1 MKRFARLIPV
11 VLLVAAILL
20 PVRTVAAAGNTYGGQ
35 VLFGQSFTLE
45 SGDTMNGDLMVM
57 GGSVAIEKDAKVNG
71 NVFVMGGGL
80 DMEGEVTGDVAVV
93 GGSVVLGSSAHV
105 HGNLTVVG
113 TTLVRADGALVD
125 GQVYNAAN
133 TFKGNGS
140 NGNQP
145 QFPITIPSNIVVPPI
160 RFNFLQGL
168 LSVVN
173 AFLGA
178 IILSLFAMLVMLFLA
193 PHADRVAHT
202 VAAQP
207 FVAGGLGLLTV
218 LMTIAGIV
226 FLALTLILAPVA
238 ALVAVALLV
247 AGAFGWISIGYEIGQ
262 RFTRAIHQEWHP
274 AFSAGLGVFAL
285 TLIASALTNI
295 PVLNCVGWLFPFV
308 LGLAALGAVVM
319 TRFGTQGGMAPA
331 PVVPLP
337 PQEPTLPA
345 GKAG

>member
-1 MKRFARLIPV
+1 MKRFTKLIPI

-20 PVRTVAAAGNTYGGQ
+20 PLGSVAAAGNTFGGQ
-35 VLFGQSFTLE
+35 VLFGQSFTLQ

-71 NVFVMGGGL
+71 SVFVMGGGL
-80 DMEGEVTGDVAVV
+80 DMDGEVTGEVAVV

-113 TTLVRADGALVD
+113 TTLVRADGAQVD
-125 GQVYNAAN
+125 GQVFSAAN
-133 TFKGNGS
+133 SAKSDGINNG
-140 NGNQP
+140 QP
-145 QFPITIPSNIVVPPI
+145 QFPITIPSNIVIPSI
-160 RFNFLQGL
+160 RSTFLQDL
-168 LSVVN
+168 LSMFN
-173 AFLGA
+173 ALWGA
-178 IILSLFAMLVMLFLA
+178 IVLALFAMLVMLFLA

-247 AGAFGWISIGYEIGQ
+247 AGAFGWISIGYEVGQ

-285 TLIASALTNI
+285 TFAAGILTGI
-295 PVLNCVGWLFPFV
+295 RVLNCIGWLFPFA
-308 LGLAALGAVVM
+308 LGLAALGAVIM

-331 PVVPLP
+331 PVAPLP
-337 PQEPTLPA
+337 PAEPTLPT